1 MEMVWVS
8 VAGPLHPERMA
19 QVARAAAV
27 SLRHLQFKHFLSPQT
42 TTSVPHRLFFFTRP
56 SHRSYAHPRSRG
68 LRLPREPHL
77 VEEETAAE
85 KNDKKSRSEMKRE
98 ARQAVRWAMDLASFS
113 APQIK
118 RILKAASLER
128 EVFEALMLVKR
139 FGPDVREGKRRQFNY
154 IGKLLRD
161 AQLDLL
167 GALIQATK
175 DGDQSRF
182 QVLASSVELVDEDL
196 EEEFYESESELE
208 YEVSSDHII
217 LANKWFDGLVNKDIQ
232 ITNEVYSVDEV
243 EFDRQELRR
252 LVRKVHCVQDRQ
264 SQSDEGEKSFELTA
278 AEKLLNRFLCSLA
291 KSLTVLKSQS
301 AIV

>member
-1 MEMVWVS
+1 MED
-8 VAGPLHPERMA
+8 
-19 QVARAAAV
+19 
-27 SLRHLQFKHFLSPQT
+27 
-42 TTSVPHRLFFFTRP
+42 
-56 SHRSYAHPRSRG
+56 
-68 LRLPREPHL
+68 
-77 VEEETAAE
+77 ETAAE
-85 KNDKKSRSEMKRE
+85 KNDKKSRNEMKRE

-139 FGPDVREGKRRQFNY
+139 LGPDVREGKRRQFNY

-182 QVLASSVELVDEDL
+182 QALAGSVESVDEDL
-196 EEEFYESESELE
+196 EEEFYESESEPE
-208 YEVSSDHII
+208 YEVSSDHVI

-252 LVRKVHCVQDRQ
+252 LVRKVHSALDRQ
-264 SQSDEGEKSFELTA
+264 SQSNEADKSVELTA
-278 AEKLLNRFLCSLA
+278 AEKSLNRFLYSLA
-291 KSLTVLKSQS
+291 KSLSVLKSQS
-301 AIV
+301 ATV